1 MDRRITDE
9 GARVALVRSLWVVA
23 AAMTVHELE
32 EWNLAPWFS
41 RNFANHTSI
50 SDEAIWFGLAFVIV
64 VFNSWIFLATRLRSS
79 VSISVAALV
88 PVVLVAVG
96 NSVQHITWTLI
107 FGEYAPGV
115 ASAVFLVLPAS
126 CLVMR
131 NMIRQ
136 SRLFAIPIVA
146 CAALWITA
154 SVRVIEAGRVL
165 EPFQLEMQHFFIS
178 MAMALGLPGTT

>member
-146 CAALWITA
+146 CAAHPLAHRSNRNHCRPRTCRW
-154 SVRVIEAGRVL
+154 SERRRPL
-165 EPFQLEMQHFFIS
+165 LF
-178 MAMALGLPGTT
+178 

>member
-1 MDRRITDE
+1 MDRRAIDE
-9 GARVALVRSLWVVA
+9 GARVALVRSLWLVA
-23 AAMTVHELE
+23 AAMTAHELE
-32 EWNLAPWFS
+32 EWNIAPWFS
-41 RNFANHTSI
+41 RNVANHTSI

-64 VFNSWIFLATRLRSS
+64 VFNAWIFLATRLRSS
-79 VSISVAALV
+79 LAVSVAALL

-96 NSVQHITWTLI
+96 NSVQHITWTLL

-115 ASAVFLVLPAS
+115 ASAVILVLPAS

-136 SRLFAIPIVA
+136 SRLLAIPIVA

-165 EPFQLEMQHFFIS
+165 EPFQLTMQHFFIS
-178 MAMALGLPGTT
+178 MATALGLPGTT